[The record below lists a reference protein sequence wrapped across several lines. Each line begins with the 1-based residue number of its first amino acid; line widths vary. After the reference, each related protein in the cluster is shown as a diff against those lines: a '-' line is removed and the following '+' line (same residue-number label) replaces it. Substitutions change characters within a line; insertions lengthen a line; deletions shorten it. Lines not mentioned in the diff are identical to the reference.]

1 MSASKAKRNKKYIPR
16 ANAIPIAFRFNSE
29 DERTLQLVPH
39 TELLKLK
46 MGSGD
51 SQAWNTIVCR
61 LNIGMTLA
69 HMGEQSDEAKRAM
82 HASLEA
88 MRSVLA
94 RNRETGKWGATGSE
108 LTAIG
113 DGLVLTDEMQKG
125 STRRVLRDAM
135 HVVFKEA
142 AVYKEAA

>member
-1 MSASKAKRNKKYIPR
+1 VSASKAKRNKKYQPR
-16 ANAIPIAFRFNSE
+16 SAAIPIAFRFNAD

-46 MGSGD
+46 MGSADESSWHGL
-51 SQAWNTIVCR
+51 TCR

-142 AVYKEAA
+142 AVYR

>member
-1 MSASKAKRNKKYIPR
+1 MSASKAKRNKKYKPR
-16 ANAIPIAFRFNSE
+16 ANAIPIAFRFNSD
-29 DERTLQLVPH
+29 DERTLQLAPH
-39 TELLKLK
+39 AELLKLRT
-46 MGSGD
+46 GNADES
-51 SQAWNTIVCR
+51 AWHTLTCR

-94 RNRETGKWGATGSE
+94 RNKETGKWSATGSE

-113 DGLVLTDEMQKG
+113 DGLVLTDEMQKA